1 MPVIWQNDETR
12 HNQIRAGGPQ
22 HAHSEGI
29 ANELP
34 SAPDFHHT
42 NPPTLYPASPRH
54 NLLTS
59 RIPYPPTPRMDT
71 FTHAEIST
79 ISHLKQLITC
89 MAPSPKTHT
98 HNTLT
103 IIAQLKSIYSP
114 SSPRLQSYDVLFLRK
129 GTTMLA
135 RAIGYWDTPFR
146 SWQFLLE
153 GSSSGG
159 FSARWRISGR
169 SCWKWCRCLRKV
181 SLGGWRDESC

>member
-1 MPVIWQNDETR
+1 
-12 HNQIRAGGPQ
+12 
-22 HAHSEGI
+22 
-29 ANELP
+29 
-34 SAPDFHHT
+34 
-42 NPPTLYPASPRH
+42 
-54 NLLTS
+54 
-59 RIPYPPTPRMDT
+59 MDT

-159 FSARWRISGR
+159 FLCALEDLWKKLLEMVPLSAQGEFGR
-169 SCWKWCRCLRKV
+169 VERRVVLT
-181 SLGGWRDESC
+181 GG